1 MRIILLLVLSI
12 ASLIPAAD
20 LVHEDFSGPAL
31 PKSWTPGG
39 RPGSWTIKDG
49 ALQGDCN
56 PDDDHGP
63 SVSTPL
69 PARNV
74 SVSFKLK
81 REPGSYALM
90 LIDGDSAFGGQA
102 HLLRVA
108 VSGDRLTIAQDRGSL
123 ASKMEQAKAKS
134 AAKKAGQPMAKPTP
148 EQLADKAFYRTESLA
163 TAKLATPPQEW
174 LTLKVIAHGNDVT
187 VTINDA
193 QVIKAKA
200 TVLDV
205 PKSKL
210 VFLAGAGK
218 KLWIDDM
225 QARDRKP
232 VE

>member
-1 MRIILLLVLSI
+1 MRTIFFLIFSLTSSI
-12 ASLIPAAD
+12 TASD

-39 RPGSWTIKDG
+39 RPGSWSVVDG

-56 PDDDHGP
+56 PTDDHGP
-63 SVSTPL
+63 SISTPL
-69 PARNV
+69 PATNV
-74 SVSFKLK
+74 SVSFKLR

-123 ASKMEQAKAKS
+123 ASKMEQAKAKAS
-134 AAKKAGQPMAKPTP
+134 AKKTGQPMPKPTP
-148 EQLADKAFYRTESLA
+148 EQLADPAFYRTESLA
-163 TAKLATPPQEW
+163 IAKLTTPPQEW
-174 LTLKVIAHGNDVT
+174 LALKVIAHGNDVT
-187 VTINDA
+187 VTINDG

-205 PKSKL
+205 SKSKL

-218 KLWIDDM
+218 KLWIDDV